1 MLRKAVERALEV
13 PAVYSFNQFIGQATV
28 RRYRR
33 LLAEEVPCD
42 ATTSILDLGC
52 GTGSTSRVVVGRYS
66 GVDINPSYVETA
78 QRRHPD
84 AKFFEMDCSKLAFP
98 DASFDL
104 ATTIAT
110 THHLTDAGLE
120 AMTLE
125 ALRVVRPGGAFH
137 LIDAILPI
145 NRRAFAKEFFF
156 RMDRGRFPRRIEE
169 LAAVVSRRAEVV
181 HRRVLTGPLHDVAYL
196 RIVPKGSVT
205 QHGSGIRESS
215 AAQTPPGTGLE

>member
-1 MLRKAVERALEV
+1 MLRKAIERALEL
-13 PAVYSFNQFIGQATV
+13 PAVYSANQFIGQATV

-42 ATTSILDLGC
+42 DTTSVLDLGC
-52 GTGSTSRVVVGRYS
+52 GTGSTCGVIEGRYS
-66 GVDINPSYVETA
+66 GVDINPSYIDAA
-78 QRRHPD
+78 QRRYPH
-84 AKFFEMDCSKLAFP
+84 AKFFEMDCSKLAFS

-104 ATTIAT
+104 ATSIAT
-110 THHLTDAGLE
+110 THHLTDAELE

-145 NRRAFAKEFFF
+145 NRRAFAKELFF
-156 RMDRGRFPRRIEE
+156 RMDRGRFPRQLDE
-169 LAAVVSRRAEVV
+169 LVAVVSRRADVV

-196 RIVPKGSVT
+196 KVMPR
-205 QHGSGIRESS
+205 
-215 AAQTPPGTGLE
+215 GTAVQSPFGAGPQ

>member
-1 MLRKAVERALEV
+1 MLRRAVEHALEH
-13 PAVYSFNQFIGQATV
+13 PAVYSVNQFIGGATV

-42 ATTSILDLGC
+42 GTTTVLDLGC

-66 GVDINPSYVETA
+66 GVDINPSYIEAA
-78 QRRHPD
+78 QRRHPH
-84 AKFFEMDCSKLAFP
+84 AEFFQMDCSKLAFP

-104 ATTIAT
+104 ATSIAT
-110 THHLTDAGLE
+110 THHLTDAELE

-137 LIDAILPI
+137 LIDAILPM
-145 NRRAFAKEFFF
+145 NRRAFAKEMFF
-156 RMDRGRFPRRIEE
+156 RMDRGRFPRRLEQ
-169 LAAVVSRRAEVV
+169 LAGVVSRRADVV

-196 RIVPKGSVT
+196 RIVPRGAIV
-205 QHGSGIRESS
+205 
-215 AAQTPPGTGLE
+215 QTPPDSGPQ

>member
-1 MLRKAVERALEV
+1 LLMLRRAVERALEL
-13 PAVYSFNQFIGQATV
+13 PAVYSVNQFVGQATV

-42 ATTSILDLGC
+42 ATTSVLDLGC

-66 GVDINPSYVETA
+66 GVDINPSYIETA
-78 QRRHPD
+78 ERRHPH

-110 THHLTDAGLE
+110 THHLNDAELE

-137 LIDAILPI
+137 IIDAILPL

-156 RMDRGRFPRRIEE
+156 RMDRGRFPRQLDE
-169 LAAVVSRRAEVV
+169 LAGVVSRRGDVV
-181 HRRVLTGPLHDVAYL
+181 HRRVLSGPLHDVAYL
-196 RIVPKGSVT
+196 RIVPKGS
-205 QHGSGIRESS
+205 I
-215 AAQTPPGTGLE
+215 AQTPDGAGPQ